1 MDEAPLYNDL
11 AEAPEHG
18 EAFWMPL
25 DRGALRA
32 ATWGGGERGTAIIF
46 TGRTEY
52 IEKYGRVISALHERG
67 FSVAT
72 LDWRGQGLSR
82 RPLGDPMKGHVAN
95 FARYQIDVEMLMASP
110 AVAALPKPHV
120 LICHSMGGCIG
131 MRALL
136 DEAVEPAAV
145 IMSAPMLG
153 IQMKPHIGLAAKVLT
168 TLAAQFNFETMM
180 APAPQG
186 RDAYV
191 DVTAFE
197 GNALTND
204 YDHYEWMRKQL
215 EAEPGFKL
223 GPPTLGWMNRATE
236 EMRDLARA
244 PEPDPPM
251 LMFLGDEE
259 EVVSPAA
266 IRAYA
271 ARASRCELIEI
282 ENARHEVLME
292 TPDVQDIVWA
302 EIDRFLAAMN
312 I

>member
-1 MDEAPLYNDL
+1 MDEAPLYTEL

-18 EAFWMPL
+18 KAFWMPL
-25 DRGALRA
+25 ERGALRA
-32 ATWGGGERGTAIIF
+32 ATWDGGERGTAIIF

-52 IEKYGRVISALHERG
+52 IEKYGRVISALHDRG
-67 FSVAT
+67 FSVAA

-82 RPLGDPMKGHVAN
+82 RPLDDPMKGHVAN

-110 AVAALPKPHV
+110 ALAALPKPHV

-136 DEAVEPAAV
+136 EEAVDPAAV

-153 IQMKPHIGLAAKVLT
+153 IQMKPHIGLAAKGLT
-168 TLAAQFNFETMM
+168 ALAERFDFETMM

-197 GNALTND
+197 KNTLTND
-204 YDHYEWMRKQL
+204 FDHYEWMRKHL

-236 EMRDLARA
+236 EMRDLSPA
-244 PEPDPPM
+244 PEPEPPM
-251 LMFLGDEE
+251 LMFLGEEE

-266 IRAYA
+266 IRRYG
-271 ARASRCELIEI
+271 ARATRCDLVEI
-282 ENARHEVLME
+282 EGAKHEVFME
-292 TPDVQDIVWA
+292 TPDVQEIVWS
-302 EIDRFLAAMN
+302 EIDQFLAAQGV
-312 I
+312 